1 MILAPQSCS
10 CPLTETGVSLV
21 NSTVC
26 NAAVLFMAL
35 LEAYLR
41 GRCDIAT
48 PCSKI
53 DPVDKVDEAY
63 DFIVVGSGSAGSI
76 VAGRMSEIEHF
87 KVLLLEAGG
96 VEPIGARPPGFYRNF
111 WQNQDIDWLYRT
123 APGNYC
129 LDQKEKGCF
138 WPRGKVI
145 GGSSV
150 LNGMM
155 YHRGHAADYTA
166 WGKEWSWEHNLP
178 FFYMTEGNRQVGT
191 LVDSHYHSETGPM
204 PVQQFNYQPPFL
216 YDMMQAIREAGLP
229 VIQDMNDPN
238 TPEGFCIAQAFT
250 ENGQRYTTARVF
262 LKPRFVRPN
271 LHVKTNAH
279 VFKVLIE
286 DNHAYGVQYYD
297 EKGNI
302 KTVYATKE
310 VILSAGSLSSPHILF
325 HSGIGPRGMLEGY
338 GIPVIA
344 DLPVGQNLRNHLGVT
359 LELLMTKYDQK
370 RCLDWSALV
379 QYLLNRDGPMSATGL
394 TQLSGLLY
402 SSLADRSHNQPDLQ
416 FFFNGFYAECSQTGK
431 VGEPE
436 VIGQKG
442 VNISIN
448 AVALQP
454 RSVGYMVLT
463 SSDPKVR
470 PVFYPQYFSHPDDML
485 LVKDAAN
492 YVHRILKSHT
502 LRHKYGIKL
511 HPGFAKQC
519 TAAEWSE
526 EWLECVA
533 RVATDPQNHQVGTAA
548 MGLVLDHTLA
558 VYNIKGLRVI
568 DASAIPKQP
577 TGNPQ
582 GVIMMVAERGVDFIK
597 KYWASYL

>member
-1 MILAPQSCS
+1 MLSSQSCS
-10 CPLTETGVSLV
+10 CPLSENGVSLA

-26 NAAVLFMAL
+26 NSAVLFMVM

-48 PCSKI
+48 PCSRI

-76 VAGRMSEIEHF
+76 VAGKLSEIEHF

-96 VEPIGARPPGFYRNF
+96 EEPIGARPPGFYRNF
-111 WQNQDIDWLYRT
+111 WQNEDIDWSYRT

-129 LDQKEKGCF
+129 LDQNEKGCS
-138 WPRGKVI
+138 WPRGKVV

-155 YHRGHAADYTA
+155 YHRGHAADYMA
-166 WGKEWSWEHNLP
+166 WGKEWSWEKNLP
-178 FFYMTEGNRQVGT
+178 YFYITEGNRE
-191 LVDSHYHSETGPM
+191 VDTVVNSQWHSQTGPM
-204 PVQQFNYQPPFL
+204 PVQQ
-216 YDMMQAIREAGLP
+216 
-229 VIQDMNDPN
+229 
-238 TPEGFCIAQAFT
+238 
-250 ENGQRYTTARVF
+250 
-262 LKPRFVRPN
+262 
-271 LHVKTNAH
+271 
-279 VFKVLIE
+279 
-286 DNHAYGVQYYD
+286 
-297 EKGNI
+297 
-302 KTVYATKE
+302 
-310 VILSAGSLSSPHILF
+310 VILSAGTLSTPHILF
-325 HSGIGPRGMLEGY
+325 HSGIGARDMLEGY

-359 LELLMTKYDQK
+359 LEFLITKYDQK

-394 TQLSGLLY
+394 TQLSGVLY
-402 SSLADRSHNQPDLQ
+402 SSLADRSHKQPDLQ

-436 VIGQKG
+436 NIGQKG
-442 VNISIN
+442 VNISIS
-448 AVALQP
+448 AVALLP
-454 RSVGYMVLT
+454 RSVGYTVLT

-485 LVKDAAN
+485 MVKDAAN
-492 YVHRILKSHT
+492 LKKERKGSEISRYLHQARASIMIGRGWST
-502 LRHKYGIKL
+502 PQGAKQNGTAQALHHKYGIKL
-511 HPGFAKQC
+511 DPGFAKQC

-548 MGLVLDHTLA
+548 MGLVLDDTLA

-568 DASAIPKQP
+568 DASAIPMQP

-597 KYWASYL
+597 KYWTSYL